1 MTKKMT
7 RKKKRRK
14 TKKAMI
20 DADKLRAAMMK
31 KCFTQ
36 GGLAKEAG
44 LSRQTIDD
52 ALKGRGY
59 KNPNIKTIGRLCA
72 ALDVKPEDIC
82 KQEGCEADGKR
93 VDD

>member
-1 MTKKMT
+1 
-7 RKKKRRK
+7 
-14 TKKAMI
+14 MI

-36 GGLAKEAG
+36 GGLAEEAG

-52 ALKGRGY
+52 ALKGRGCQ
-59 KNPNIKTIGRLCA
+59 KPNIKTIGRLCA

-82 KQEGCEADGKR
+82 KQEGREAI
-93 VDD
+93 